1 MYFYGLC
8 INSSLSGILFWNYK
22 LEKNTVRGYMVR
34 TLKLFSF
41 KTSRHD
47 MTSLVVSNFK
57 KLKLSQDS
65 VSIPDFVPE
74 RNAWQL
80 TFFAIKTMIS
90 ATRHSLR
97 CLV

>member
-1 MYFYGLC
+1 
-8 INSSLSGILFWNYK
+8 
-22 LEKNTVRGYMVR
+22 
-34 TLKLFSF
+34 
-41 KTSRHD
+41 